1 MRLCLILDIDER
13 KVSQMATY
21 NIKAMYEYEGEI
33 EADSPEEAE
42 KLFLDELNS
51 YYVSTESL
59 DIEKLGEC
67 EICGEVDSD
76 TTENFTCDICA
87 DNEDEE
93 HL

>member
-1 MRLCLILDIDER
+1 
-13 KVSQMATY
+13 MATY
-21 NIKAMYEYEGEI
+21 NIKAVYEYEGEI

-42 KLFLDELNS
+42 KFFLDELNS

-76 TTENFTCDICA
+76 TTEDFICEICA
-87 DNEDEE
+87 EDDEE
-93 HL
+93 EGE

>member
-1 MRLCLILDIDER
+1 
-13 KVSQMATY
+13 MATFS
-21 NIKAMYEYEGEI
+21 ITATYEYAGEI
-33 EADSPEEAE
+33 EAENEEEAE

-51 YYVSTESL
+51 YYMGTESFE
-59 DIEKLGEC
+59 IEKLGEC
-67 EICGEVDSD
+67 VECGEVDSD

>member
-1 MRLCLILDIDER
+1 MDIDER

-59 DIEKLGEC
+59 EIEKLGEC
-67 EICGEVDSD
+67 EVCGEVDSD
-76 TTENFTCDICA
+76 TTEDFICEICA
-87 DNEDEE
+87 EDDEE
-93 HL
+93 EGE

>member
-1 MRLCLILDIDER
+1 
-13 KVSQMATY
+13 MATY

-67 EICGEVDSD
+67 EVCGEVDSD
-76 TTENFTCDICA
+76 TTEDFICDVCA
-87 DNEDEE
+87 EDDEE
-93 HL
+93 EGE